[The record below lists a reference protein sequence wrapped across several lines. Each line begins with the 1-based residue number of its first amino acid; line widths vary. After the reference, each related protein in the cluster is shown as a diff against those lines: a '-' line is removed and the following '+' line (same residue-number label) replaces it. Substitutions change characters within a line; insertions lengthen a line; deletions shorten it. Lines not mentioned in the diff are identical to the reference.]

1 MLKFFEKTFRSSENL
16 LQNLSIENV
25 QNFYW
30 LSHKN
35 MPVSQTE
42 GYVVNLEYCFSEKH
56 AFLVGFKKETSK
68 KKRLLV
74 LRQIPT
80 QILL

>member
-1 MLKFFEKTFRSSENL
+1 
-16 LQNLSIENV
+16 
-25 QNFYW
+25 
-30 LSHKN
+30 

-42 GYVVNLEYCFSEKH
+42 GYVVNLEYSFSEKH

-80 QILL
+80 QILLWKLLKATNDQFLSIW